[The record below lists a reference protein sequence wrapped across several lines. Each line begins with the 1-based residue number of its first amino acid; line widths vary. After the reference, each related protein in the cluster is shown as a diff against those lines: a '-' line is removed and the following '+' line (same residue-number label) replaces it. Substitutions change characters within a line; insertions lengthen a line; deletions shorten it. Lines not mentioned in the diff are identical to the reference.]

1 MYITINFI
9 INNYKIIKL
18 QHEKEEFQ
26 SISKHDNNESNY
38 NYDCQ
43 TDSVN
48 DSILHCYQLYI

>member
-18 QHEKEEFQ
+18 QYEKEEFQ

-48 DSILHCYQLYI
+48 DSILHCYQ